1 MELKIKRRYL
11 NKMKTK
17 KWANLGL
24 SISLSLMFIH
34 FLLSETLVSLI
45 GLASVIGLIVEF
57 YYFLNFFKAK

>member
-1 MELKIKRRYL
+1 
-11 NKMKTK
+11 MKTK